1 MGKRLHL
8 TIAEPCQENWD
19 GMTPVEKGKF
29 CGACQKQVVDYSNM
43 SDRQVAGFFKKP
55 IQGFSKGGSVC
66 GRFMSDQL
74 DRPIEIPRKRIPWVK
89 YFFQITLPAFL
100 FSMKVSAQK
109 TKGTVKIVTKDIT
122 IKPVANNDLM
132 VGMVAK
138 RIDTKPVTC
147 DTIVKPVKEPIES
160 IKEELKVN
168 VIPDTPI
175 ALLMGTIYINK
186 EIGKTP
192 IPVQAAKKEIEGIV
206 VDENNMP
213 VSFATIET
221 GVPGEGMMTDGNGCF
236 TIRKSWFSKG
246 KVLTFSSAGFE
257 KMQIIAGEEQ
267 YVEGKLFVQ
276 MKSNVVLP
284 EIVVTAKGGLLM
296 GKIRMGGVRRITK
309 EEFILREKDTAITF
323 TKLKLPV
330 EENSILVYP
339 NPVQSGT
346 TFKLNVNKLDEGY
359 YHLQILNQSGQ
370 MVQQKEIWFD
380 AEAILLNVDAPA
392 VAAGSYFL
400 VLNNKKTGKKFTVKI
415 IIQGHL

>member
-1 MGKRLHL
+1 MGKKLHL

-29 CGACQKQVVDYSNM
+29 CGACQKQVVDFSNM

-109 TKGTVKIVTKDIT
+109 TKGIVKIVTKDIS
-122 IKPVANNDLM
+122 IKPVENNDLM

-138 RIDTKPVTC
+138 RIDTKVVTC
-147 DTIVKPVKEPIES
+147 DKVEMPIKGEMKINS
-160 IKEELKVN
+160 VADTSM
-168 VIPDTPI
+168 IP
-175 ALLMGTIYINK
+175 LMGTIYINK

-284 EIVVTAKGGLLM
+284 EIVVIAKGGPVM
-296 GKIRMGGVRRITK
+296 GKIMMGGIRRIPK
-309 EEFILREKDTAITF
+309 EELNLRKMDSTF
-323 TKLKLPV
+323 VLKEFKMPV
-330 EENSILVYP
+330 DENSIIVYP

-346 TFKLNVNKLDEGY
+346 AFKMDVKKLQAGNY
-359 YHLQILNQSGQ
+359 QLQILNQSGQ
-370 MVQQKEIWFD
+370 MIQEKMILID
-380 AEAILLNVDAPA
+380 TEAGLLNVDAPA